1 MDRDYEDEFYLITE
15 DGQIYLKLMEVFGY
29 PSETS
34 FLGGYDT
41 RTLIDIQLGN
51 YSGKGTV
58 DISTGQLYK
67 FLQELKSCYQSL
79 NGIASL
85 KNYEGSFE
93 LIFDFDGLGHVKVSG
108 HLREDMSA
116 RTELRFE
123 LDTDQTRIPQVIYGL
138 EDLVSIYGDEKGVS
152 TR

>member
-1 MDRDYEDEFYLITE
+1 
-15 DGQIYLKLMEVFGY
+15 
-29 PSETS
+29 
-34 FLGGYDT
+34 
-41 RTLIDIQLGN
+41 
-51 YSGKGTV
+51 
-58 DISTGQLYK
+58 
-67 FLQELKSCYQSL
+67 
-79 NGIASL
+79 
-85 KNYEGSFE
+85 

-152 TR
+152 TK